1 MSNVVTPLLKAAT
14 WQEQANEHGLLLSP
28 LSVSV
33 SPAQAPL
40 LAYAIDQGETV
51 AYVSASEVDVA
62 QRADFHQSALAAL
75 RQRLSQLDWVPVA
88 EHEHTLILAG
98 DFNAAEGLL
107 LPERLQEAQALLGA
121 TALLACTP
129 KRGVLLV
136 GAYETDNKAG
146 VV

>member
-1 MSNVVTPLLKAAT
+1 MSMVCFFRRCL
-14 WQEQANEHGLLLSP
+14 
-28 LSVSV
+28 VSV

-40 LAYAIDQGETV
+40 LTYAIDQRETV

-75 RQRLSQLDWVPVA
+75 RQRLSQLDWAPVA

-98 DFNAAEGLL
+98 DLNAVEGLL
-107 LPERLQEAQALLGA
+107 LPERLQEALALLGA
-121 TALLACTP
+121 TALLACAP

-136 GAYETDNKAG
+136 GAYETDDKAG